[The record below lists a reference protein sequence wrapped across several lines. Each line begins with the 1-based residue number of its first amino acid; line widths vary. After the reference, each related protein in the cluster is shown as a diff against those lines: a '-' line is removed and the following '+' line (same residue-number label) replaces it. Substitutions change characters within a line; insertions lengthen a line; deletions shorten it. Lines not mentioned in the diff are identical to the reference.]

1 MPKIK
6 RTGSKKKN
14 IAVPEGDEAT
24 QSSNTGLPPG
34 TVQDA
39 GVAYTRQ
46 LPAAH
51 AQFFNKSLS
60 HLTSFE
66 KMSII
71 KTGVSKKELE
81 HIKETAGL
89 DYDQLAGV
97 LSVTRATLINKKGKE
112 KFGTALS
119 ERIVSV
125 ADIYAYGYE
134 VFEDAGVFNNW
145 VFKPNAALGGRTPYY
160 FLDNQYGREE
170 IRNLLGRIEYGV
182 YS

>member
-1 MPKIK
+1 MAKVK
-6 RTGSKKKN
+6 RPGVKKKP
-14 IAVPEGDEAT
+14 AVAAGYHMAKEAD
-24 QSSNTGLPPG
+24 GRRHPG
-34 TVQDA
+34 IVQEA
-39 GVAYTRQ
+39 GVVYTRQ
-46 LPAAH
+46 IAAPQVH
-51 AQFFNKSLS
+51 FFNKSLS

-66 KMSII
+66 KMGII

-119 ERIVSV
+119 ERI

-134 VFEDAGVFNNW
+134 VFEDANVFNKW
-145 VFKPNAALGGRTPYY
+145 VFKPNAALGGRAPYY